1 MNLEELEKLNEL
13 KKNGVITEE
22 EFLQQKKK
30 LLDYE
35 YNKETD
41 VSNKNEVG
49 GKDNVVINNNV
60 TVDTRK
66 KGRKIGILT
75 ILGYIVGIPVIL
87 SSMVEI
93 FSGNIV
99 YGIFS
104 LLAGM
109 VIVPIFND
117 LLEKKFNFKLSS
129 ALRIVLFIIFVS
141 IAIAMIPDKKDD
153 SLEVESLGNLS
164 SVENKITPK
173 EIELNNKITSDN
185 WEIVLLDAYIKDSW
199 KIPNSNSYLS
209 SSFKSDE
216 GKTYIVSK
224 IQVKNLGAERANF
237 GDYSFITDSC
247 ESEAICN
254 ENYKY
259 SMLFRGENDTFYTGY
274 ISVEPL
280 ETEIAYIYK
289 EVPNEAVTNSVK
301 IKFNIL
307 GTEYIY
313 TLK

>member
-1 MNLEELEKLNEL
+1 MKLEELEKLNEL

-30 LLDYE
+30 LLDSE
-35 YNKETD
+35 YNNESE

-49 GKDNVVINNNV
+49 GKDNIVINNNV
-60 TVDTRK
+60 TVDTGK
-66 KGRKIGILT
+66 KGKKVGVLT
-75 ILGYIVGIPVIL
+75 ILGYIVGIPLIL
-87 SSMVEI
+87 SSIIEI
-93 FSGNIV
+93 FSGNIA
-99 YGIFS
+99 YGIFC
-104 LLAGM
+104 LLAGV

-129 ALRIVLFIIFVS
+129 VLRIILFIVFLS
-141 IAIAMIPDKKDD
+141 IAMPMKPNKKDA
-153 SLEVESLGNLS
+153 SLEVKSLDNLS
-164 SVENKITPK
+164 SVENEIAIK
-173 EIELNNKITSDN
+173 EINLNDKITSDN
-185 WEIVLLDAYIKDSW
+185 WEVMLLEAYIKDSW

-224 IQVKNLGAERANF
+224 IQVKNLGAERARF
-237 GDYSFITDSC
+237 GDDSFITDSC
-247 ESEAICN
+247 EVEAICN

-259 SMLFRGENDTFYTGY
+259 SMLFRGESDTFYNGY

-301 IKFNIL
+301 IKYNIL